1 MQRER
6 VRAPLTTVALIIT
19 NIFIF
24 ILMEVTTGS
33 TLETNVLL
41 PWGAAS
47 TELVARGQ
55 FWRLF
60 SAMFL
65 HSGLGH
71 LANNMLLLFVL
82 GSNLE
87 PVLGTWRFLCVYL
100 LGGLSGN
107 IAAYYWYT
115 GRGEQVVFIG
125 ASGAVFAVMGAVL
138 LIVLICRGHMR
149 ELTIHQMLVMLAF
162 SLYFGFASA
171 GVSNAAHVG
180 GLIAGFVLAFPLSI
194 GRLDELQG

>member
-1 MQRER
+1 MQRKR
-6 VRAPLTTVALIIT
+6 VRAPLTTVTLIIT
-19 NIFIF
+19 NILIF
-24 ILMEVTTGS
+24 LLMEVTTGS
-33 TLETNVLL
+33 TLDMAVLM

-47 TELVARGQ
+47 TELIRQGQ

-65 HSGLGH
+65 HSGLSH

-87 PVLGTWRFLCVYL
+87 PVLGTWRFLCIYL
-100 LGGLSGN
+100 LGGLGGN

-115 GRGEQVVFIG
+115 SRGEQVVFVG

-138 LIVLICRGHMR
+138 LVVLICRGRMR
-149 ELTIHQMLVMLAF
+149 ELSIQQMLVMLAF

-194 GRLDELQG
+194 GHLDELRK